1 MRRSS
6 PLPPRVLTATKSA
19 PGVPLAL
26 SRIARRRPRA
36 TRRLTSVHAR
46 VLHRSHGR
54 VATRWFGARVL
65 VLETVGRASGMRRA
79 AALVYL
85 PDGDDL
91 VVVPANAGAARPPA
105 WWLNLRAAGEGI
117 AHVGGERRPV
127 RPLEARG
134 AERERLWRRFAAVTP
149 VAHYERAAGRE
160 LPVVVLRRAFA

>member
-1 MRRSS
+1 M
-6 PLPPRVLTATKSA
+6 TGA
-19 PGVPLAL
+19 PLAM
-26 SRIARRRPRA
+26 SRIAHRRPRT
-36 TRRLTSVHAR
+36 TRRLTRMHAQ
-46 VLHRSHGR
+46 VLHRSRGR
-54 VATRWFGARVL
+54 VATRWFGSPVL
-65 VLETVGRASGMRRA
+65 VLETVGRSSGVRRS

-117 AHVGGERRPV
+117 AHVAGERRRV
-127 RPLEARG
+127 RPVEARG

-149 VAHYERAAGRE
+149 VAQYERAAGRE